1 MRPLLDIVT
10 TVCIGLLIGTEF
22 AVAVFINPILRK
34 LGAREVTSIME
45 QLEAFGWLFRHPP
58 PRHGAL
64 PVWKINPAVHVQF
77 AEQAKEEAAR
87 RTRDRATII
96 KDATARGVDK

>member
-1 MRPLLDIVT
+1 M
-10 TVCIGLLIGTEF
+10 
-22 AVAVFINPILRK
+22 RK
-34 LGAREVTSIME
+34 LGARDVASVME

-87 RTRDRATII
+87 RARDRATIA
-96 KDATARGVDK
+96 KDAAARRAAGA